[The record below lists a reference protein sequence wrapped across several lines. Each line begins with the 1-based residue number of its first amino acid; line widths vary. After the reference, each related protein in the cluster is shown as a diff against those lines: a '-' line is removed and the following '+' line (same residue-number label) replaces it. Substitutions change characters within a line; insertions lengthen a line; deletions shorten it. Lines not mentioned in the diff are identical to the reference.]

1 MNAVV
6 IFAILSVLLIAGKI
20 LRVQIPLLQKL
31 YLPSSVVGGILGLV
45 LLTVFPNA
53 VPGDIVREMRL
64 MPGFL
69 INVIFATLF
78 LGAATPKVR
87 DVVRLALPQLALGQ
101 IIAWGQ
107 YVVGLGLAGFLFVR
121 LFGVPAACIW
131 ISDME
136 DSPDLSENSPYMI
149 EARRHQEKQLR
160 RSIMYAHRESNPN
173 NLTADDLDMTGWEE
187 ADRKRKAGDDAAMR
201 AFCETV
207 WRISNEKKLK
217 R

>member
-1 MNAVV
+1 MKNSFMAFIGV
-6 IFAILSVLLIAGKI
+6 
-20 LRVQIPLLQKL
+20 
-31 YLPSSVVGGILGLV
+31 LGLILCGMILA
-45 LLTVFPNA
+45 LLMSQ
-53 VPGDIVREMRL
+53 VPV
-64 MPGFL
+64 GFSD
-69 INVIFATLF
+69 
-78 LGAATPKVR
+78 GEAATIGRKFYYG
-87 DVVRLALPQLALGQ
+87 LPWPCYVAAGSSSLSALGQ
-101 IIAWGQ
+101 TIRHFPVNAIFWTVVVALLTCIPGRKIKWRRIICVTLVEA
-107 YVVGLGLAGFLFVR
+107 A
-121 LFGVPAACIW
+121 LFGVPAACVW

-149 EARRHQEKQLR
+149 EVRRHQEKQLR